1 MGSIQ
6 YRPQFAFRAADV
18 DRHRFN
24 EAVAAGNYPCAPRV
38 LAGAPRV
45 FNERQVLTLMV
56 YGRLLHFGLSPSTAG
71 DWACKV
77 DLGLRR
83 APKAERITLEFDETG
98 LIDAGDAD
106 DPELEGELA
115 YFVIDV
121 GALRKRLEAEVAKEQ
136 AIVGADNEVDE

>member
-1 MGSIQ
+1 MVSAV
-6 YRPQFAFRAADV
+6 YKPQFAFRTAVV
-18 DRHRFN
+18 DRYRFN
-24 EAVAAGNYPCAPRV
+24 EAVAAGNYACAPRV

-45 FNERQVLTLMV
+45 FNERQVLTLMA
-56 YGRLLHFGLSPSTAG
+56 YGRLLHFGLSPATAG
-71 DWACKV
+71 DWACSV

-83 APKAERITLEFDETG
+83 APGAERIALHFDETG
-98 LIDAGDAD
+98 IVDAGDAD

-136 AIVGADNEVDE
+136 AIVGTDNEVEE